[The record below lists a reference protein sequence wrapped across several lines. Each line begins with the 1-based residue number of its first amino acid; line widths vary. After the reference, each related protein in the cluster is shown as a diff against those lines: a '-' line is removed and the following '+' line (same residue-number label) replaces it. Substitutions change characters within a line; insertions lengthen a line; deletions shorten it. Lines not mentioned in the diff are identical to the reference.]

1 MQIALKKPYRILS
14 VFVSGPQETVYYSQM
29 DILQNF
35 LNLSAYS
42 MAKKKVLF
50 LHYFLGIAFGL
61 LLSGCGYVI
70 EGSNPVLPNEARTL
84 ALLPIQNQTF
94 KAGLETDL
102 AEQLNRLLRSNS
114 SVKIMPSGQ
123 ADLRMSITLLKLTT
137 TSSWSSKD
145 RISTGVKAIIQC
157 QVILEDMRSGS
168 KVWEEEMLQ
177 FKLTESG
184 RNETDT
190 VSSFS
195 LSGSIRELIKQI
207 AKKIYDRLFTTF

>member
-1 MQIALKKPYRILS
+1 M
-14 VFVSGPQETVYYSQM
+14 
-29 DILQNF
+29 
-35 LNLSAYS
+35 
-42 MAKKKVLF
+42 
-50 LHYFLGIAFGL
+50 HYFLGIAFGL

-114 SVKIMPSGQ
+114 SVKIIPSGQ
-123 ADLRMSITLLKLTT
+123 ADLRMSITLLNLKT
-137 TSSWSSKD
+137 TSSGLSKD
-145 RISTGVKAIIQC
+145 QISTGVKMIIQC
-157 QVILEDMRSGS
+157 QVILEDMRSGGS

>member
-1 MQIALKKPYRILS
+1 M
-14 VFVSGPQETVYYSQM
+14 
-29 DILQNF
+29 
-35 LNLSAYS
+35 
-42 MAKKKVLF
+42 
-50 LHYFLGIAFGL
+50 
-61 LLSGCGYVI
+61 
-70 EGSNPVLPNEARTL
+70 PNEARTL

-123 ADLRMSITLLKLTT
+123 ADLRMSITLLNLKT
-137 TSSWSSKD
+137 TSSGLSKD
-145 RISTGVKAIIQC
+145 QISTGVKVIIQC

>member
-1 MQIALKKPYRILS
+1 M
-14 VFVSGPQETVYYSQM
+14 
-29 DILQNF
+29 QNF
-35 LNLSAYS
+35 LNCSSEFPL
-42 MAKKKVLF
+42 KKKKKI
-50 LHYFLGIAFGL
+50 LHYLLGIAIGI
-61 LLSGCGYVI
+61 LLSGCGYII

-102 AEQLNRLLRSNS
+102 AQQLKRLLRSNS

-123 ADLRMSITLLKLTT
+123 AELRMSITLLNLKTT
-137 TSSWSSKD
+137 PSGLNKDQISK
-145 RISTGVKAIIQC
+145 GVKMIIDC

-184 RNETDT
+184 KNETDIA
-190 VSSFS
+190 SSFS
-195 LSGSIRELIKQI
+195 LSASIRELIRQI
-207 AKKIYDRLFTTF
+207 AIKIYDRLFTTF

>member
-1 MQIALKKPYRILS
+1 M
-14 VFVSGPQETVYYSQM
+14 
-29 DILQNF
+29 
-35 LNLSAYS
+35 
-42 MAKKKVLF
+42 
-50 LHYFLGIAFGL
+50 L

-123 ADLRMSITLLKLTT
+123 ADLRMSITLLNLKT
-137 TSSWSSKD
+137 TSSGLSKD
-145 RISTGVKAIIQC
+145 QISTGVKVIIQC

>member
-1 MQIALKKPYRILS
+1 MRNL
-14 VFVSGPQETVYYSQM
+14 
-29 DILQNF
+29 
-35 LNLSAYS
+35 LNCSSEFTL
-42 MAKKKVLF
+42 KKKVLF
-50 LHYFLGIAFGL
+50 LYYLLGIAFGL

-123 ADLRMSITLLKLTT
+123 ADLRMSITLLNLKT
-137 TSSWSSKD
+137 TSSGLSKD
-145 RISTGVKAIIQC
+145 QISTGVKVIIQC

>member
-1 MQIALKKPYRILS
+1 MSKIKIKPYTFRQR
-14 VFVSGPQETVYYSQM
+14 GT
-29 DILQNF
+29 LQNL
-35 LNLSAYS
+35 LNCSSEFPL
-42 MAKKKVLF
+42 KKKVLF
-50 LHYFLGIAFGL
+50 LHYFGIAFGL

-102 AEQLNRLLRSNS
+102 SEQLNRLLRSNS

-123 ADLRMSITLLKLTT
+123 ADLRMSITLLNLKT
-137 TSSWSSKD
+137 TSSGLSKD
-145 RISTGVKAIIQC
+145 QISTGVKVIIQC

>member
-1 MQIALKKPYRILS
+1 MQNL
-14 VFVSGPQETVYYSQM
+14 
-29 DILQNF
+29 
-35 LNLSAYS
+35 LNCSSEFPL
-42 MAKKKVLF
+42 KKKVLF

-70 EGSNPVLPNEARTL
+70 EGRNPVLPNEARTL
-84 ALLPIQNQTF
+84 ALPPIQNQTF

-102 AEQLNRLLRSNS
+102 AQQLNRLLRSNS

-123 ADLRMSITLLKLTT
+123 ADLRMSITLLNLK
-137 TSSWSSKD
+137 TSSSTGLSKD
-145 RISTGVKAIIQC
+145 QISTGVKVIIQC

-168 KVWEEEMLQ
+168 KVWEEEILQ
-177 FKLTESG
+177 FKLTESE

>member
-1 MQIALKKPYRILS
+1 M
-14 VFVSGPQETVYYSQM
+14 
-29 DILQNF
+29 
-35 LNLSAYS
+35 
-42 MAKKKVLF
+42 
-50 LHYFLGIAFGL
+50 HYLLGITFGL

-70 EGSNPVLPNEARTL
+70 EGSNPVLPNEARSL
-84 ALLPIQNQTF
+84 ALLPIQNKTF

-102 AEQLNRLLRSNS
+102 AQQLNRLLRSNS

-123 ADLRMSITLLKLTT
+123 ADLSMSITLLNLKT
-137 TSSWSSKD
+137 TSSGLSKD
-145 RISTGVKAIIQC
+145 QISTGVKVIIQC
-157 QVILEDMRSGS
+157 QVILEDMRSGGS
-168 KVWEEEMLQ
+168 KVWEEEVLQ

>member
-1 MQIALKKPYRILS
+1 MQNL
-14 VFVSGPQETVYYSQM
+14 
-29 DILQNF
+29 
-35 LNLSAYS
+35 LNCSSEFPL
-42 MAKKKVLF
+42 KKKVLF
-50 LHYFLGIAFGL
+50 LHYFLGIALGL
-61 LLSGCGYVI
+61 LLSGCGYVV
-70 EGSNPVLPNEARTL
+70 EGSNPVLPNKAQTL

-114 SVKIMPSGQ
+114 SVKMLRPGQ
-123 ADLRMSITLLKLTT
+123 ADLRMSITLLKLET

-145 RISTGVKAIIQC
+145 QISTGVKAIIQC
-157 QVILEDMRSGS
+157 QVILEDMRNGS

-177 FKLTESG
+177 FKLTESE

-207 AKKIYDRLFTTF
+207 AKNIYDRLFTTF

>member
-1 MQIALKKPYRILS
+1 M
-14 VFVSGPQETVYYSQM
+14 
-29 DILQNF
+29 
-35 LNLSAYS
+35 
-42 MAKKKVLF
+42 
-50 LHYFLGIAFGL
+50 HYFLGIAFGL

-114 SVKIMPSGQ
+114 SVKITPSGQ
-123 ADLRMSITLLKLTT
+123 ADLRMSITLLNLKT
-137 TSSWSSKD
+137 TSSGLSKD
-145 RISTGVKAIIQC
+145 QISKGVKTIIQC
-157 QVILEDMRSGS
+157 QVILEDWRTRS
-168 KVWEEEMLQ
+168 KIWDEIMLQ
-177 FKLTESG
+177 ELTESRG
-184 RNETDT
+184 NETNT

-195 LSGSIRELIKQI
+195 LSGGIRELIKQL

>member
-1 MQIALKKPYRILS
+1 M
-14 VFVSGPQETVYYSQM
+14 
-29 DILQNF
+29 
-35 LNLSAYS
+35 
-42 MAKKKVLF
+42 
-50 LHYFLGIAFGL
+50 
-61 LLSGCGYVI
+61 
-70 EGSNPVLPNEARTL
+70 PNEARTL

-102 AEQLNRLLRSNS
+102 AEQLNRLLHSNS
-114 SVKIMPSGQ
+114 SVKIIPSGQ
-123 ADLRMSITLLKLTT
+123 AELRMSITLLNLET
-137 TSSWSSKD
+137 TSSGLSKD
-145 RISTGVKAIIQC
+145 QISTGVKVIIEC
-157 QVILEDMRSGS
+157 QAILEDMRSGS

-190 VSSFS
+190 VYSFS

>member
-1 MQIALKKPYRILS
+1 M
-14 VFVSGPQETVYYSQM
+14 
-29 DILQNF
+29 
-35 LNLSAYS
+35 
-42 MAKKKVLF
+42 
-50 LHYFLGIAFGL
+50 
-61 LLSGCGYVI
+61 
-70 EGSNPVLPNEARTL
+70 PNEARTL
-84 ALLPIQNQTF
+84 AILPVQNQTF
-94 KAGLETDL
+94 KAGLDTDL

-123 ADLRMSITLLKLTT
+123 ADLRMSITLLNLKT
-137 TSSWSSKD
+137 TSSGLSKD
-145 RISTGVKAIIQC
+145 QISTGVKVIIQC

-190 VSSFS
+190 VPSFS

>member
-1 MQIALKKPYRILS
+1 M
-14 VFVSGPQETVYYSQM
+14 
-29 DILQNF
+29 
-35 LNLSAYS
+35 
-42 MAKKKVLF
+42 
-50 LHYFLGIAFGL
+50 HYFLGIALGL

-70 EGSNPVLPNEARTL
+70 EGSNPVLPNEARTF

-114 SVKIMPSGQ
+114 SVKIMPSAK
-123 ADLRMSITLLKLTT
+123 ADLRMSITLLNLKT
-137 TSSWSSKD
+137 TSSGLSKD
-145 RISTGVKAIIQC
+145 QISTGVKVIIQC

-177 FKLTESG
+177 FKLTESE
-184 RNETDT
+184 RNEADT

-195 LSGSIRELIKQI
+195 LSGNIRELIKQI